1 MKRVDD
7 EELTPETLAF
17 YHQLSSLSTQLII
30 VLNYPVIRS
39 HGPNSNLSQGQNIV
53 FFCETLS
60 SQSDSLHPGA

>member
-7 EELTPETLAF
+7 EELTLETLAF

-30 VLNYPVIRS
+30 VLNYPVIGS
-39 HGPNSNLSQGQNIV
+39 YGPNSNHSQAQNIV

>member
-7 EELTPETLAF
+7 EELTLETLAF

-53 FFCETLS
+53 FSCETLS